1 MAMAP
6 KYPFDR
12 MKAGHCFT
20 VSADKALSARPAV
33 SSYAKKTGKVFR
45 ANRVRNEPMTIYRL
59 NDDGTEPLFF
69 IEIKWTV

>member
-20 VSADKALSARPAV
+20 VPTAKSLSARDAV
-33 SSYAKKTGKVFR
+33 YGYAKRTGKVFR
-45 ANRVRNEPMTIYRL
+45 AQRVRNEPMTIYRL
-59 NDDGTEPLFF
+59 NDDGSEPLFF